1 MKKVLF
7 IFFVLFLSIP
17 QAIYSGPLSGWR
29 LVIGTAESSVGEKIN
44 VNSAATNEVPD
55 YANSITYLR
64 VTLNRYIPLGR
75 YFFINTGL
83 TYSNYQIQ
91 NHMRYTRPADN
102 PTNYVNLGN
111 TTLTN
116 SAYYATAYATVGAR
130 LPRVLFR
137 PSVFIGPKV
146 DKLVYSDIEW
156 SGTYYEELRPYN
168 AGVIGGVS
176 ADLSRILPWN
186 AYVEAV
192 YEANLLPAY
201 ALNSDIDGYSI
212 WHSTLTFGFGIG
224 F

>member
-1 MKKVLF
+1 MKKV
-7 IFFVLFLSIP
+7 IFALIVISLSIP

-44 VNSAATNEVPD
+44 VSNAATNTAPD

-64 VTLNRYIPLGR
+64 VTLNRHFSLGR
-75 YFFINTGL
+75 YLFINTGI

-91 NHMRYTRPADN
+91 NHTRYTRPAND
-102 PTNYVNLGN
+102 PVSTVEPGN
-111 TTLTN
+111 TTLIN
-116 SAYYATAYATVGAR
+116 SAYYATAYAMVGAR
-130 LPRVLFR
+130 LPRVMLS

-146 DKLVYSDIEW
+146 DKLVYTDIEW
-156 SGTYYEELRPYN
+156 PGTYYQELRPYN

-192 YEANLLPAY
+192 YEANVLPAY

>member
-1 MKKVLF
+1 MKKALLVSIVL
-7 IFFVLFLSIP
+7 LLALP
-17 QAIYSGPLSGWR
+17 QIIYSGPLSGWR
-29 LVIGTAESSVGEKIN
+29 LVIGTAESLVGEKIN
-44 VNSAATNEVPD
+44 VSNVETNEAPE

-64 VTLNRYIPLGR
+64 VTLNRQFYLGR
-75 YFFINTGL
+75 YFFLNSGI

-91 NHMRYTRPADN
+91 NHMRYTRPANEPVGTVD
-102 PTNYVNLGN
+102 LGN
-111 TTLTN
+111 TTLIN

-130 LPRVLFR
+130 LPRVLLS

-146 DKLVYSDIEW
+146 DKLVYTNIDW
-156 SGTYYEELRPYN
+156 PGTYYNELRPYN

-186 AYVEAV
+186 AYIEAV
-192 YEANLLPAY
+192 YEANVLPAY